1 MADATDT
8 NSLKDVKE
16 TNTSPNASPLTATA
30 GRDAAIVRTS
40 IVGIVANV
48 LLAGFK
54 AAIGTITG
62 SIAITLDAVNNLSD
76 AGSSVITIVGTKL
89 AGREPDR
96 EHPFGYGRI
105 EYLTTIIISVIVMVA
120 GVESLKES
128 VARIIAPET
137 ASYDTVSLLIV
148 AVAVAAKVTLG
159 RYFIA
164 QGKKLGSSSLV
175 ASGTDASMDSVI
187 SASTLVAALVYLA
200 TGIGIEAWLGA
211 VIAVVIIKSGI
222 DILREALSKILGERS
237 EAELAHAVKKTV
249 NAEPGVL
256 GAYDLVLTDYG
267 PDRYL
272 ASVHIEV
279 AEDTT
284 AREIDRMTR
293 EVTERV
299 FCETGVIL
307 AAVGVYSA
315 NDDTSPDT
323 RAITAALT
331 EIVAADPALLQYHGL
346 YVDEEQHTARFDL
359 VVSFDVPT
367 GTTRHEAWQRA
378 LIEMQRRFP
387 AYAFTS
393 TMDSDLSD

>member
-1 MADATDT
+1 MADSNT
-8 NSLKDVKE
+8 NPLA
-16 TNTSPNASPLTATA
+16 ASA
-30 GRDAAIVRTS
+30 GRDAAVVRTS
-40 IVGIVANV
+40 VVGIVANV

-54 AAIGTITG
+54 AVIGTATG

-76 AGSSVITIVGTKL
+76 AGSSVITIVGTRL

-96 EHPFGYGRI
+96 AHPFGYGRV
-105 EYLTTIIISVIVMVA
+105 EYLTTIIISVIVMFA
-120 GVESLKES
+120 GAESLKES
-128 VARIIAPET
+128 VTRIVSPEV
-137 ASYDTVSLLIV
+137 ASYDTTSLAIV
-148 AVAVAAKVTLG
+148 AVAVAAKIALG

-187 SASTLVAALVYLA
+187 SASTLVAALIYLT
-200 TGIGIEAWLGA
+200 TGLGVEAWLGA

-249 NAEPGVL
+249 CSVPGVL
-256 GAYDLVLTDYG
+256 GAYDLVLNDYG

-284 AREIDRMTR
+284 ARAIDRMTR
-293 EVTERV
+293 EVSERV
-299 FCETGVIL
+299 FLETGVIL

-315 NDDTSPDT
+315 NDDASPDT
-323 RAITAALT
+323 RAIGTALA

-346 YVDEEQHTARFDL
+346 YVDEGQHTARFDL
-359 VVSFDVPT
+359 VVSFDVPA
-367 GTTRHEAWQRA
+367 GVTRHEVWQRA
-378 LIEMQRRFP
+378 VDEIARRFP

>member
-1 MADATDT
+1 MADATDA

-16 TNTSPNASPLTATA
+16 TNTSPNASPLSATA

-120 GVESLKES
+120 GLESLKES
-128 VARIIAPET
+128 VSRIIAPET

-148 AVAVAAKVTLG
+148 AVAVAAKVALG

-187 SASTLVAALVYLA
+187 SASTLVAALIYLA
-200 TGIGIEAWLGA
+200 TGLGIEAWLGA

-249 NAEPGVL
+249 NAVPGVL

-307 AAVGVYSA
+307 VAVGVYSA
-315 NDDTSPDT
+315 NDDTGPDT
-323 RAITAALT
+323 RAIAATLA

-346 YVDEEQHTARFDL
+346 YVDEGQHTARFDL
-359 VVSFDVPT
+359 VVSFDVPA
-367 GTTRHEAWQRA
+367 GTSRHEVWERS
-378 LIEMQRRFP
+378 LGEMRRRFP